1 MKSINREK
9 GYTLVIVLV
18 VIVIIGVFI
27 PSIISNLMSSN
38 LQYLKS
44 EQNIQLKSLANM
56 GVTYLDK
63 SIDMASKEAKSIV
76 VVWIN
81 EPVRKNN
88 PPNEKDITD
97 KYFEEFKKELNK
109 LIPIN
114 AVIKMEGDNS
124 QFKMMIDP
132 INNQSTI
139 PINYAVTATLYGK
152 TEVNSKVEGQKI
164 ININLSDA
172 N

>member
-1 MKSINREK
+1 MKSGNREK

-38 LQYLKS
+38 LQYQKS
-44 EQNIQLKSLANM
+44 EQNIQLKSLRIM

-63 SIDMASKEAKSIV
+63 SIDMASKEAKRIV
-76 VVWIN
+76 DVWIN
-81 EPVRKNN
+81 EPVRVNN

-109 LIPIN
+109 LIPLYR
-114 AVIKMEGDNS
+114 VIKMAGDNS
-124 QFKMMIDP
+124 QFEMVIKS
-132 INNQSTI
+132 INNQPTI
-139 PINYAVTATLYGK
+139 SIKYEVTATLNGK
-152 TEVNSKVEGQKI
+152 TEMTSKVEGQKI